1 MDCTDKEL
9 VKRCFNKNFETY
21 HEKAVVQ
28 QEIALKLTEMLR
40 ALGAKSI
47 QNVLEIGCGTGF
59 LTQHMLTDIGVS
71 HYYLNDL
78 AEVAYSE
85 NVALLNAGKEQK
97 FVHVPGDA
105 EKISFPEKMDAVVS
119 TSTIQW
125 FNELPLFFKKVNK
138 ALNQEGLFAFSTF
151 GPHNF
156 KEIKEVSKIGLS
168 YKSLCELEQL
178 LSPSFEILEAKEWL
192 VEKEFSNPIE
202 VLRHMKLTGVT
213 GLKKSFFGKEKLQA
227 FIKTYQARFSNK
239 DQSVNLTYNPIIIIA
254 KKK

>member
-1 MDCTDKEL
+1 MNCTDKQL
-9 VKRCFNKNFETY
+9 VKNCFNKNFETY

-28 QEIALKLTEMLR
+28 QEIALKLTKMLGN
-40 ALGAKSI
+40 LGVKSI
-47 QNVLEIGCGTGF
+47 NNALEIGCGTGF
-59 LTQHMLTDIGVS
+59 LTQRMLTDIGVS

-85 NVALLNAGKEQK
+85 NVAILNAGKEQE
-97 FVHVPGDA
+97 FVYVPGDA
-105 EKISFPEKMDAVVS
+105 EKISLPKKMDAVVS

-125 FNELPLFFKKVNK
+125 FNELPRFFEKVSM
-138 ALNQEGLFAFSTF
+138 ALDKEGIFAFSTF

-156 KEIKEVSKIGLS
+156 KEIKEVSNIGLS
-168 YKSLCELEQL
+168 YKSLYELEQL
-178 LSPSFEILEAKEWL
+178 LNPSFDILEVKEWL
-192 VEKEFSNPIE
+192 VTKEFSSPIE

-227 FIKTYQARFSNK
+227 FINTYQKCFSNE